1 MDKYQRLKEEVYR
14 ANLELVERKLVT
26 YTWGNVSQIDRAGG
40 IVAIK
45 PSGVDYDTMTP
56 DDIVLLNLEDG
67 SKADDSQLKPS
78 SDTPTHLALYKAF
91 PEIGGITHT
100 HSGFATS
107 FAQAITPVSCF
118 GTTHADYFYG
128 DIPVTRKLTPEEI
141 ADNYELNTGLVII
154 ETLKDRKGGIMSMP
168 AVLVAQHGPFTW
180 GPSGAKSV
188 EASVVLEVVAEMALN
203 TRMINPAKGSIEQE
217 LLDKHYL
224 RKHGANAYYG
234 Q

>member
-1 MDKYQRLKEEVYR
+1 MDKFQILKEEVYK

-26 YTWGNVSQIDRAGG
+26 YTWGNVSQIDRDNG

-45 PSGVDYDTMTP
+45 PSGVDYDSMTP

-67 SKADDSQLKPS
+67 SKADDSTLKPS
-78 SDTPTHLALYKAF
+78 SDTPTHLALYRAF

-107 FAQAITPVSCF
+107 FAQAIKPVNCF

-141 ADNYELNTGLVII
+141 ASDYELNTGRVII
-154 ETLKDRKGGIMSMP
+154 ETLKEQSGGILSMP

-180 GPSGAKSV
+180 GASAAKSV
-188 EASVVLEVVAEMALN
+188 EASVVLEVVAEMALR
-203 TRMINPAKGSIEQE
+203 TIFINHEKESIEQE

-224 RKHGANAYYG
+224 RKHGASAYYG

>member
-1 MDKYQRLKEEVYR
+1 MDKFQILKEEVYK

-26 YTWGNVSQIDRAGG
+26 YTWGNVSQIDRDNG

-45 PSGVDYDTMTP
+45 PSGVDYDSMTP

-67 SKADDSQLKPS
+67 SKADDSTLKPS
-78 SDTPTHLALYKAF
+78 SDTPTHLALYRAF

-107 FAQAITPVSCF
+107 FAQAIKPVNCF

-141 ADNYELNTGLVII
+141 ASDYELNTGRVII
-154 ETLKDRKGGIMSMP
+154 ETLKEQSGGILSMP

-180 GPSGAKSV
+180 GASAAKSV
-188 EASVVLEVVAEMALN
+188 EASVVLEVVAEMALRTIFIN
-203 TRMINPAKGSIEQE
+203 HEKNRSPRTRSSGAMIFCN
-217 LLDKHYL
+217 
-224 RKHGANAYYG
+224 
-234 Q
+234 